1 MDTYKPKK
9 LWNISLKMKF
19 LDLLY
24 WQMGEVGENIYTDN
38 NEKSK

>member
-1 MDTYKPKK
+1 MDTINYTSYGEF
-9 LWNISLKMKF
+9 LSRWNL

-24 WQMGEVGENIYTDN
+24 SQRGEVGENIYTDN